1 MVRSSHSQT
10 RRNTVI
16 IALAAAASIAASLA
30 GYYAAEAEKY
40 YHLSDAALT
49 TAVHFEHQADLQ
61 AREDEELL
69 IQATIEYRKNE
80 TRIGDLLASQV
91 SQGAKNNII
100 FDKQNNTLSLMP
112 KYYDIMYSDFLNTTK
127 TEQKYLET
135 AELSNEY
142 SRQFII
148 ATSLLT
154 ATIVILSELTIRKE
168 KSPFT

>member
-1 MVRSSHSQT
+1 MARSHSQA
-10 RRNTVI
+10 RRNTVV

-91 SQGAKNNII
+91 SQEAKNNII

-112 KYYDIMYSDFLNTTK
+112 KYYDAMYSDFLNTTK

-154 ATIVILSELTIRKE
+154 ATIVILSELTRRKE
-168 KSPFT
+168 NSPVA

>member
-1 MVRSSHSQT
+1 MVRSHSQT
-10 RRNTVI
+10 HRNTI
-16 IALAAAASIAASLA
+16 IIEIAAAASIAASLA
-30 GYYAAEAEKY
+30 GYYATEAEKY

-91 SQGAKNNII
+91 SQEAKNNIA
-100 FDKQNNTLSLMP
+100 FDKQNNTLSLLP
-112 KYYDIMYSDFLNTTK
+112 KYYDVMYSDYLNTTK
-127 TEQKYLET
+127 TEQKYLER
-135 AELSNEY
+135 ADLSNEY

-154 ATIVILSELTIRKE
+154 ATIVILSELTRRKE
-168 KSPFT
+168 NRSLT

>member
-1 MVRSSHSQT
+1 MVQSHSQI
-10 RRNTVI
+10 RRNTVV

-91 SQGAKNNII
+91 SQEAKNNII
-100 FDKQNNTLSLMP
+100 FNQQNSTLSLMP

-154 ATIVILSELTIRKE
+154 ATIVILSELTRRKE
-168 KSPFT
+168 NSPLA

>member
-1 MVRSSHSQT
+1 V
-10 RRNTVI
+10 V

-49 TAVHFEHQADLQ
+49 TAVHFGHQADLQ

-91 SQGAKNNII
+91 SQEAKNNII
-100 FDKQNNTLSLMP
+100 FNQQNSTLSLMP

-154 ATIVILSELTIRKE
+154 ATIVILSELTRRKE
-168 KSPFT
+168 NSPLA

>member
-1 MVRSSHSQT
+1 MVRSHSQT

-30 GYYAAEAEKY
+30 GYFAAEAEKY

-91 SQGAKNNII
+91 SQEAKNNII

-112 KYYDIMYSDFLNTTK
+112 KYYDVMYSDFLNTTK

-154 ATIVILSELTIRKE
+154 ATIVILSELTRRKE
-168 KSPFT
+168 NGPLT